1 MLEEIKKSAHLKI
14 LSNIE
19 VLKRS
24 IPLDTYWKMEVDE
37 QRKFKKRDRVELKT
51 LEYILTLIEQ
61 DL

>member
-24 IPLDTYWKMEVDE
+24 IPKDTYWKMEVDE

-51 LEYILTLIEQ
+51 FEYILTLIEQ